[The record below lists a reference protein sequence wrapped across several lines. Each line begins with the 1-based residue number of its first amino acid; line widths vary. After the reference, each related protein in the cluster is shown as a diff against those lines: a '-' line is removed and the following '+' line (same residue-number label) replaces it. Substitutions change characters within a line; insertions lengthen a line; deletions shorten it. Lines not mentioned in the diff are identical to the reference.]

1 MADLVSLQEIKNGLR
16 VDNDDDD
23 AHLTLL
29 ISAASLSVKA
39 YLDVRAHEVIDENGE
54 TPDGRVKTAVIM
66 LVGYYYRNPDQDP
79 DGDFDVGMLP
89 QHVSSMLCQLR
100 DPIAR

>member
-1 MADLVSLQEIKNGLR
+1 MANLVSLEEVKHGLR
-16 VDNDDDD
+16 IDADDDD
-23 AHLTLL
+23 AHLNLL
-29 ISAASLSVKA
+29 ISAASGRVKA
-39 YLDVRAHEVIDENGE
+39 YLDVRADEVIDKNGV
-54 TPDGRVKTAVIM
+54 TNDGRVKTATIM

-89 QHVSSMLCQLR
+89 KPVSSLLYQLR